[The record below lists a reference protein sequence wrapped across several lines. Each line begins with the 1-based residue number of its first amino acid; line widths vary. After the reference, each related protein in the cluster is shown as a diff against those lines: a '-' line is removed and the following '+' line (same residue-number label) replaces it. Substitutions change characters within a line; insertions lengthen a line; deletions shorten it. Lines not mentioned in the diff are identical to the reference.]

1 MGWEK
6 ERGRGRGNVLVH
18 KRFFFFFPLFL
29 IGYEN
34 SRISSIRLLEWSDIR
49 YPAFRIAISGKISIR
64 CIPIKHQYDEWRSA
78 LVTIFYEGRSL
89 ELVKVMTH
97 YCSVTENKKWLSEV
111 AVLRFSDD
119 GDGLFLFALFF
130 SFFSVAQLTMSAWT
144 RVGSKRVDE

>member
-1 MGWEK
+1 M
-6 ERGRGRGNVLVH
+6 
-18 KRFFFFFPLFL
+18 P
-29 IGYEN
+29 
-34 SRISSIRLLEWSDIR
+34 
-49 YPAFRIAISGKISIR
+49 
-64 CIPIKHQYDEWRSA
+64 
-78 LVTIFYEGRSL
+78 
-89 ELVKVMTH
+89 H